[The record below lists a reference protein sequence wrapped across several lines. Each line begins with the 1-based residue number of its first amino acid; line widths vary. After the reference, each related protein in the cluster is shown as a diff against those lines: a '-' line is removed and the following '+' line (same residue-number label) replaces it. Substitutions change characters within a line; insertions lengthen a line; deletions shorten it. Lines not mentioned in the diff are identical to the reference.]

1 MLLYIKI
8 KMSDNEFDD
17 DYRKVMC
24 HIPLNVINKVKKNG
38 ERINVFKYR
47 TTSGFDIMNTP
58 NKCEFAVLGGKSY
71 TKNTLYKDTTL
82 SKQNNIFD
90 YYKVLKTGINKNNI
104 LEYDAKPLKKKK
116 KQPYFLKIKHYPKDD
131 PLIIKF

>member
-8 KMSDNEFDD
+8 KMSDDDFDD
-17 DYRKVMC
+17 NYRKVTC
-24 HIPLNVINKVKKNG
+24 HIPLNVINKTNKSD

-71 TKNTLYKDTTL
+71 AKNTLYKDIIL
-82 SKQNNIFD
+82 SKENNIFD
-90 YYKVLKTGINKNNI
+90 YYKVLKKGINKKNI
-104 LEYDAKPLKKKK
+104 LEYDSKPLKKKK
-116 KQPYFLKIKHYPKDD
+116 NQPYFLKIKHYPKND
-131 PLIIKF
+131 PLVIKF